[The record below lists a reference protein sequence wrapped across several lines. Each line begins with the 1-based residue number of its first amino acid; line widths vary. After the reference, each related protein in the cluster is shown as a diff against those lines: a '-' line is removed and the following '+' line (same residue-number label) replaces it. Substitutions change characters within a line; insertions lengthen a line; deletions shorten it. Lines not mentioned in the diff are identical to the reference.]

1 MRHVARMSSLYVLGA
16 VRARIRKGPIHRG
29 DWTRRAGREGR
40 TVLQHLVPHSEL
52 HVSPV
57 GVELRLALV
66 LPLLHALNPIFKLN
80 SPGRWAGH

>member
-1 MRHVARMSSLYVLGA
+1 MSSLYVLGA

-40 TVLQHLVPHSEL
+40 TVEL